1 VEVEVEEMVKKDG
14 SVTSWL
20 DPMVPCPNMVGAGE
34 VPGRRILSM
43 GPGHSYADFN
53 WIMANSLSYSTLQCS
68 WYCSPAVQDRDTGQ
82 DMEVMMRDSPAYR
95 SR

>member
-1 VEVEVEEMVKKDG
+1 M
-14 SVTSWL
+14 TSWL

-43 GPGHSYADFN
+43 GPGHSDVDFN

-68 WYCSPAVQDRDTGQ
+68 W
-82 DMEVMMRDSPAYR
+82 
-95 SR
+95 